1 MQRYSFQE
9 EIEETYFGKGRRFIS
24 LNQNRFMKRYAF
36 LIFSAISLF
45 WSCDEKM
52 KRVIEP
58 GEKIE
63 TTEKQTVEE
72 PPKKEVVTLE
82 KIAEITDQGN
92 LESIYPIK
100 NIESETRLINEGM
113 DKAKV
118 IWINRNEKDEIRI
131 DFRPKDSTK
140 VFRITV
146 KGRENPFESITG
158 VRNGMSIDQVN
169 SINRKPVDF
178 YGFNWDFGGAA
189 IFNGGFLEDKN
200 IMVYFTTDQKV
211 GKRFVGDA
219 PHSFEE
225 AKGGNLNLYV
235 NKIVFT
241 PSKNNKL

>member
-1 MQRYSFQE
+1 
-9 EIEETYFGKGRRFIS
+9 
-24 LNQNRFMKRYAF
+24 MKRSAF
-36 LIFSAISLF
+36 LIFLVISLF

-52 KRVIEP
+52 KRVVEP
-58 GEKIE
+58 GVKTK
-63 TTEKQTVEE
+63 TTEQQTIEE
-72 PPKKEVVTLE
+72 TPKKEIVTLE
-82 KIAEITDQGN
+82 EIAQWANRDS
-92 LESIYPIK
+92 LESIYSKK
-100 NIESETRLINEGM
+100 NIESKARLINEGM

-118 IWINRNEKDEIRI
+118 IWINRNEKDEIQI

-146 KGRENPFESITG
+146 KGRENSFESKTG
-158 VRNGMSIDQVN
+158 IKLGMSIDQVN

-189 IFNGGFLEDKN
+189 IFNDGFLEDKN
-200 IMVYFTTDQKV
+200 IMVYFTTDKKI

-219 PHSFEE
+219 SHSFEE
-225 AKGGNLNLYV
+225 AKVANLNLYV